1 MSVERTWAGCRRA
14 VWRLLRS
21 STTRRTVGTLSALMR
36 ARRTVV
42 AALAAGT
49 ATLMLGPAL
58 IRHTIG
64 GGDCTGHWVL
74 AGSHV
79 DTDGNLVIDP
89 VSCPLTG
96 FQTTAVW
103 VTALAVA
110 LIAGIATARLAR
122 S

>member
-1 MSVERTWAGCRRA
+1 
-14 VWRLLRS
+14 
-21 STTRRTVGTLSALMR
+21 MR
-36 ARRTVV
+36 ARRSIVV
-42 AALAAGT
+42 ALAAGI
-49 ATLMLGPAL
+49 ASLMLGPAL
-58 IRHTIG
+58 VRHTVG

-74 AGSHV
+74 AGAHV

-96 FQTTAVW
+96 FQTMAVW
-103 VTALAVA
+103 VAALAIA